1 MLDPRL
7 ALALF
12 VAPVL
17 LDAAFDTSLR
27 DLRRNVFAVSSMAL
41 LAVGVTIVAVA
52 VVARH
57 YIPTM
62 SWPVAVALGAIVAPP
77 DASAAT
83 AVLRRLRPPHRI
95 VVILQGESL
104 FNDASALLVYRL
116 AVAAAT
122 TGAIS
127 PWTIAPMFL
136 ITCGGGIILGT
147 VLARLYLWATTYVRD
162 IPVSVLL
169 QFIGTFAVWLLAD
182 RLGLSAILTV
192 IAYAM
197 TLARHTPARSDARR
211 RISSYAVWDVAVF
224 VLNVLAFVMIGLQLR
239 GILMRMH
246 GADSRTYV
254 TCAVAV
260 CVAVVLTRLVWAM
273 LQSTVARWRI
283 WRRAGLTPPT
293 TPPTYRGALVIGW
306 CGMRGIVTLAA
317 ALALPDGTVA
327 AAFPFRDL
335 IVLCAFCVV
344 LATLVLQGMTL
355 RLLLVW
361 LGLKDDGS
369 VEREIQ
375 VARVETARAALRA
388 LEDEK
393 SHPAIDAL
401 RRTYHARIRMGPA
414 QDDDATSEVVASDL
428 GDIHTI
434 AVRAQRVTLMDLRER
449 SIIGDDA
456 FHAAEEEIDLLELA
470 ADVRLHLEG

>member
-1 MLDPRL
+1 MAIFELTIALLLVGAVLSLWADRLRTPYPALLAIGGAALALIPGTPRVMLDPSL

-147 VLARLYLWATTYVRD
+147 VLARLYLWATTYVRGKR
-162 IPVSVLL
+162 PVS
-169 QFIGTFAVWLLAD
+169 
-182 RLGLSAILTV
+182 
-192 IAYAM
+192 
-197 TLARHTPARSDARR
+197 
-211 RISSYAVWDVAVF
+211 
-224 VLNVLAFVMIGLQLR
+224 
-239 GILMRMH
+239 
-246 GADSRTYV
+246 
-254 TCAVAV
+254 
-260 CVAVVLTRLVWAM
+260 
-273 LQSTVARWRI
+273 
-283 WRRAGLTPPT
+283 
-293 TPPTYRGALVIGW
+293 
-306 CGMRGIVTLAA
+306 
-317 ALALPDGTVA
+317 
-327 AAFPFRDL
+327 
-335 IVLCAFCVV
+335 
-344 LATLVLQGMTL
+344 
-355 RLLLVW
+355 
-361 LGLKDDGS
+361 
-369 VEREIQ
+369 
-375 VARVETARAALRA
+375 AALR
-388 LEDEK
+388 
-393 SHPAIDAL
+393 H
-401 RRTYHARIRMGPA
+401 
-414 QDDDATSEVVASDL
+414 
-428 GDIHTI
+428 
-434 AVRAQRVTLMDLRER
+434 
-449 SIIGDDA
+449 
-456 FHAAEEEIDLLELA
+456 
-470 ADVRLHLEG
+470 LHLS

>member
-1 MLDPRL
+1 MAIFELTIALLLVGAVLSLWADRLRTPYPALLAIGGAALALIPGTPRVMLDPRL

-147 VLARLYLWATTYVRD
+147 VLARLYLWATTYVRGKR
-162 IPVSVLL
+162 PVS
-169 QFIGTFAVWLLAD
+169 
-182 RLGLSAILTV
+182 
-192 IAYAM
+192 
-197 TLARHTPARSDARR
+197 
-211 RISSYAVWDVAVF
+211 
-224 VLNVLAFVMIGLQLR
+224 
-239 GILMRMH
+239 
-246 GADSRTYV
+246 
-254 TCAVAV
+254 
-260 CVAVVLTRLVWAM
+260 
-273 LQSTVARWRI
+273 
-283 WRRAGLTPPT
+283 
-293 TPPTYRGALVIGW
+293 
-306 CGMRGIVTLAA
+306 
-317 ALALPDGTVA
+317 
-327 AAFPFRDL
+327 
-335 IVLCAFCVV
+335 
-344 LATLVLQGMTL
+344 
-355 RLLLVW
+355 
-361 LGLKDDGS
+361 
-369 VEREIQ
+369 
-375 VARVETARAALRA
+375 AALR
-388 LEDEK
+388 
-393 SHPAIDAL
+393 H
-401 RRTYHARIRMGPA
+401 
-414 QDDDATSEVVASDL
+414 
-428 GDIHTI
+428 
-434 AVRAQRVTLMDLRER
+434 
-449 SIIGDDA
+449 
-456 FHAAEEEIDLLELA
+456 
-470 ADVRLHLEG
+470 LHLS